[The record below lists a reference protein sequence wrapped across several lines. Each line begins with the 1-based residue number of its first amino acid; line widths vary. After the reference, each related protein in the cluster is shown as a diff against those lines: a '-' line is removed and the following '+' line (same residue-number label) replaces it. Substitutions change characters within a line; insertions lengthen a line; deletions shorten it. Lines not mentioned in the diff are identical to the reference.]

1 MDRPTV
7 ILSAMLVTL
16 LMGAATVSAQAVAQ
30 DSARTFTISP
40 GYRFTEKSGE
50 ALYNATCAGCHMP
63 DGKGAQGAGH
73 YPALADNP
81 AVEAVPYI
89 IGNVL
94 HGRKAMPSIRSLLS
108 STTREPI
115 SAIDLPK
122 VSRLARLE
130 VCAEFTW
137 NGHRCAASFP
147 HPPPSLHEAYGA
159 MFPGLSRRGQTKVC
173 FLHRG

>member
-1 MDRPTV
+1 MDRPTL
-7 ILSAMLVTL
+7 ILSVMLMAL
-16 LMGAATVSAQAVAQ
+16 LMRAATVSAQAVAQ

-94 HGRKAMPSIRSLLS
+94 HGRKAMPSFGDAMNDDQVAAVVNYTRTHFGNRFAGSVTPSQVRSL
-108 STTREPI
+108 R
-115 SAIDLPK
+115 
-122 VSRLARLE
+122 
-130 VCAEFTW
+130 
-137 NGHRCAASFP
+137 
-147 HPPPSLHEAYGA
+147 
-159 MFPGLSRRGQTKVC
+159 
-173 FLHRG
+173 